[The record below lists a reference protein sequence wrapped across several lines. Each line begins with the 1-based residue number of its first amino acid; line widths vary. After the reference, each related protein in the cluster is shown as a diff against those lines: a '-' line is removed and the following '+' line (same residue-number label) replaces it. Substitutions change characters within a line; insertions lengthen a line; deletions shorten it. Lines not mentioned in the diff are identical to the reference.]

1 MTQLIHKELSYA
13 VRGVLFEV
21 HNELGPMLPELF
33 YQEAVSIGLEHKGI
47 KHEREKLFE
56 VLYRGVQVGRYY
68 VDIWIEDGKLLLELK
83 VAPKIVPLHRAQ
95 ALSYLKVT
103 DADLAIVANFGTS
116 SLTDER
122 LPNFLRQ
129 KQDAFTWQPICGLT
143 NTIYPKLTNE
153 LLHVLHRVHYEL
165 GPGFLHQVY
174 RRATMVELRQQD
186 LGYEHIQKMPIFFKG
201 EYLGQQETRLLC
213 IQDQVMLATIAVKEV
228 DEAMKAQFRT
238 RMKRQGISVGLLA
251 NFNRA
256 KLDVTLVRAS
266 EGDNN
271 EF

>member
-1 MTQLIHKELSYA
+1 MTHIVHKELSYL

-68 VDIWIEDGKLLLELK
+68 VDVWVEDGKLLLELK
-83 VAPKIVPLHRAQ
+83 AAPKIEPLHRAQ

-103 DADLAIVANFGTS
+103 HADLAIVANFGTS

-129 KQDAFTWQPICGLT
+129 KQEAFTWQSMSGLAD
-143 NTIYPKLTNE
+143 NMYLELTNE
-153 LLHVLHRVHYEL
+153 LSRVLHQVHFEL

-174 RRATMVELRQQD
+174 RRATMVELRQQG

-201 EYLGQQETRLLC
+201 DYLGQQETRLLC
-213 IQDQVMLATIAVKEV
+213 VQDQVMLATIAVKEV
-228 DEAMKAQFRT
+228 GEP
-238 RMKRQGISVGLLA
+238 
-251 NFNRA
+251 
-256 KLDVTLVRAS
+256 
-266 EGDNN
+266 
-271 EF
+271 